1 MADLKSKNINAGD
14 PVTAEL
20 INSII
25 LDLNE
30 INKGSTISTIT
41 LANTTASGSSTT
53 VSSTVQAVGPQL
65 VSMSGGSTVTEREF
79 KFAKPF
85 AEAPKCWV
93 QIYTEG
99 LDQPTFAQSQVFPQ
113 VTLVTTTSAKVKFR
127 TSTSTKLKV
136 VLFATGVLA

>member
-20 INSII
+20 INNII
-25 LDLNE
+25 LDLND
-30 INKGSTISTIT
+30 IKKGSTISTIT
-41 LANTTASGSSTT
+41 LANTTASGSSTS
-53 VSSTVQAVGPQL
+53 VSSTIQAVGPQI
-65 VSMSGGSTVTEREF
+65 VGISGGSTVTEREF
-79 KFAKPF
+79 KFTKPF
-85 AEAPKCWV
+85 AEVPKCWV

-136 VLFATGVLA
+136 VLFAAGSLA